1 MPALDAFLD
10 SEAEA
15 VEQLLDN
22 AEANYEKADAKA
34 RAGEPQDAEPQAE
47 APAAPVESTP
57 REDEERTVPED
68 VAGLRQA
75 IQAERAKRNDYKGER
90 DRLAGEMAALKAE
103 LEAAR
108 KAAATPPAPA
118 PQQAVERVQPRP
130 IPNMIED
137 PAGYHDYMEQKLFN
151 QALNFSELMLRQK
164 VGDDAAVDAAVAK
177 FKELAK
183 DNKPL
188 QQELRDHQ
196 DPYKFAYD
204 YVKKTQA
211 MAEIGD
217 PAAYRA
223 KLEADIRAKI
233 EAEYAGTVSQQPAA
247 PRVTLPQSLGTAR
260 SAAPRSAQ
268 VLNIPEDFSDIL
280 RRR

>member
-47 APAAPVESTP
+47 
-57 REDEERTVPED
+57 
-68 VAGLRQA
+68 
-75 IQAERAKRNDYKGER
+75 
-90 DRLAGEMAALKAE
+90 
-103 LEAAR
+103 
-108 KAAATPPAPA
+108 
-118 PQQAVERVQPRP
+118 
-130 IPNMIED
+130 
-137 PAGYHDYMEQKLFN
+137 
-151 QALNFSELMLRQK
+151 ALNFSELMLRQK

-233 EAEYAGTVSQQPAA
+233 EAEYAGTVSQQPRDPAA
-247 PRVTLPQSLGTAR
+247 KPWHRPLCGASFGASAEYPGGFLGHSAPSLITCGRLAR
-260 SAAPRSAQ
+260 LLVRA
-268 VLNIPEDFSDIL
+268 FT
-280 RRR
+280 RRRGQRAFVCP